1 MESGG
6 DEDGVSPVKR
16 GRGRP
21 KGSTKKKSS
30 PVKPKAKAATGK
42 RKGFADRQKKTIK
55 QCFVFVVL
63 LFTGR
68 RGRPK
73 KDDKKE
79 DSSKE
84 DGEEEENEGGEE
96 EEEEEDD

>member
-1 MESGG
+1 M
-6 DEDGVSPVKR
+6 KR

-30 PVKPKAKAATGK
+30 PAKPKAKTGSTGK
-42 RKGFADRQKKTIK
+42 RKGFTDRQRETIK
-55 QCFVFVVL
+55 HRFVFVVL
-63 LFTGR
+63 LFAGR

-96 EEEEEDD
+96 EEDD